1 MTNFHYAPIESGLA
15 TSSLS
20 DFQDKAAGKVRA
32 DFGFQSR
39 VRWSLENKQSYMT
52 SLILGMAPSKF
63 IFASTKLCANTNNIP
78 DKEYYDKWNED
89 GVDYLNIDSNNRVTT
104 IAEYWKNEFGIE
116 EGFYAIDDTIVQI
129 IKGTNDTYDSLPL
142 VVKEK
147 LNTAT
152 ITLEIIHS
160 ASRNQLS
167 QLFIRLND
175 GMSLNGPEKRNAII
189 SKFADEIRRLA
200 TKHETH
206 LSDFFAPKDINRRK
220 VDDFIAGLAM
230 IYFHGIKVTISEK
243 TFQAAYKSES
253 TEDNS
258 VDKFVTFIEKF
269 FKFIGNKIKTIP
281 NKNTV
286 LDLFVIYKQLTDDR
300 FVIEDKKKFFKDFF
314 KVNADLLKDT
324 TKHEYNDGRDAT
336 YKELLRS
343 REVRFNTLR
352 HKLIL
357 DAGFNPESYAI
368 ERDSRRTFTRED
380 KFISA
385 VESDF
390 MTAEGK
396 EIDPTKLYDFRE
408 YQGGH
413 IQPWSKGG
421 KTNQDNCVIQTAEDN
436 NKLGAKPVE

>member
-15 TSSLS
+15 TSTLS
-20 DFQDKAAGKVRA
+20 DFQDKAAAKVRA

-200 TKHETH
+200 TKHETY

-300 FVIEDKKKFFKDFF
+300 FVIEDKKKFFEDFF

-343 REVRFNTLR
+343 EEVRFNTLR

-357 DAGFNPESYAI
+357 D
-368 ERDSRRTFTRED
+368 DW
-380 KFISA
+380 
-385 VESDF
+385 
-390 MTAEGK
+390 
-396 EIDPTKLYDFRE
+396 L
-408 YQGGH
+408 
-413 IQPWSKGG
+413 IQKM
-421 KTNQDNCVIQTAEDN
+421 A
-436 NKLGAKPVE
+436 

>member
-200 TKHETH
+200 TKHETY

-343 REVRFNTLR
+343 REVLFNTSR
-352 HKLIL
+352 HKVIL
-357 DAGFNPESYAI
+357 GAGFNPESYAI

-396 EIDPTKLYDFRE
+396 EIDPTKLYGFRE